1 VFPIGFAAD
10 RDSALAPLR
19 GKLAP
24 SMEARSSSP
33 SVRPLASTSAVDVAK
48 QICSNVEQ
56 VLEGKREV
64 VELSVAALLARGH
77 LLIEDVPGVGK
88 TTLARSLAA
97 SIGLEFRRIQFTSDL
112 MPADVLGGSI
122 YSSQTGQ
129 FTFRKGPVFTNVL
142 LADEINRTTPKT
154 QSALLEAMG
163 EHRVTID
170 GETYTLDEPFFVLA
184 TQNPEEFYGTYP
196 LPESQLDRFL
206 MRLRIGYPPEAVER
220 QVLSRRRALDPTDEL
235 VPIVSRR
242 DLLAAQ
248 EAVDRVR
255 TSDEL
260 LDYLHSIVLATRAT
274 PLLSIGVSTRGA
286 LALDRAVRAYAL
298 VLGRGYAIPDDVKA
312 VAVAVLAHR
321 VRAAGNRE
329 GLSASG
335 DGERVIRELLS
346 SLPVPV

>member
-1 VFPIGFAAD
+1 
-10 RDSALAPLR
+10 
-19 GKLAP
+19 
-24 SMEARSSSP
+24 MEARSSSTSSPP
-33 SVRPLASTSAVDVAK
+33 SRGFATTSTVEVA
-48 QICSNVEQ
+48 QRIRANVER

-64 VELSVAALLARGH
+64 IELAVASLLARGH

-88 TTLARSLAA
+88 TTLARALAA
-97 SIGLEFRRIQFTSDL
+97 SVGLDFRRIQFTSDL

-122 YSSQTGQ
+122 YSGQTGQ

-163 EHRVTID
+163 EHRVSID
-170 GETYTLDEPFFVLA
+170 GETHILPEPFFVLA

-206 MRLRIGYPPEAVER
+206 MRLRIGYPPQDVER
-220 QVLSRRRALDPTDEL
+220 QVLSRRRVADPIDEL
-235 VPIVSRR
+235 ESVASER
-242 DLLAAQ
+242 DLLATQ

-255 TSDEL
+255 TTDDL
-260 LDYLHSIVLATRAT
+260 LDYLHSIVLATRTT

-286 LALDRAVRAYAL
+286 LALERAVRAYAL
-298 VLGRGYAIPDDVKA
+298 VLGRSYAIPDDVKA
-312 VAVAVLAHR
+312 VAVSVLAHR
-321 VRAAGNRE
+321 VRPSGARDGVSAA
-329 GLSASG
+329 S
-335 DGERVIRELLS
+335 DGERVIRELLA